1 MQVMPPS
8 RTSSSRTSP
17 HAQRLRRLARQLAR
31 HGASH
36 LLVTDPADVGYLTGF
51 LGGDSYLLVPAAG
64 KPTIISDFRYQEEL
78 DRLGPLVRV
87 HIRSGAMMPAVGEVV
102 SGVDTLAFQAEH
114 LTVAQ
119 RDALAKLIGARKLVS
134 TTGLISELRAV
145 KDDHE
150 VRLLRKAIRIQEASL
165 LDVLPT
171 IEPGQTEAEIA
182 GRLEGEMKRRGA
194 SGLSFDSIV
203 AAKANGSLPH
213 YRPALTKTAANQPVL
228 IDWGARVQGYG
239 GDMTRTFSL
248 GRWPAR
254 LRDVYAI
261 VLDAH
266 LKAADSLREG
276 AMTTDVDR
284 IAREHITRHGYGDCF
299 GHGLGHGLG
308 INVHEQPR
316 LSHMA
321 PPVPLKAGNVVTIE
335 PGVYLPGVGGV
346 RIEDDY
352 LVTARGSKNL
362 CSLPK
367 TLAWA
372 TLA

>member
-1 MQVMPPS
+1 MHTMPS
-8 RTSSSRTSP
+8 GRTSRASP
-17 HAQRLRRLARQLAR
+17 HAQRIRCLARRLSG

-51 LGGDSYLLVPAAG
+51 LGGDSYLLVPASG

-78 DRLGPLVRV
+78 EHLGSLVRV

-102 SGVDTLAFQAEH
+102 SGVDSLAFQAEH
-114 LTVAQ
+114 LTVSQ
-119 RDALAKLIGARKLVS
+119 REALAKLVGARKLVPTS
-134 TTGLISELRAV
+134 GLISELRAV
-145 KDDHE
+145 KDEHE
-150 VRLLRKAIRIQEASL
+150 VRLIRKAIRIQEAAL

-182 GRLEGEMKRRGA
+182 GRLESEMKRRGA

-203 AAKANGSLPH
+203 AARANGSLPH
-213 YRPALTKTAANQPVL
+213 YRPGLTKTAANQPLL
-228 IDWGARVQGYG
+228 IDWGARYQGYG

-254 LRDVYAI
+254 LKEVYGI
-261 VLDAH
+261 VLEAH
-266 LKAADSLREG
+266 LKAADALREG

-284 IAREHITRHGYGDCF
+284 VAREHITRHGYGDCF

-321 PPVPLKAGNVVTIE
+321 PPAPLKAGNIVTIE
-335 PGVYLPGVGGV
+335 PGVYLPGIGGV

-352 LVTARGSKNL
+352 LVTARGSRNL
-362 CSLPK
+362 CTLPK